1 MTTESS
7 PERLF
12 VSLYEQLRQ
21 MAQRE
26 IRRNGAAV
34 SVSPTT
40 LLHEAYLDFAAQQ
53 SAAFPDRPR
62 FMAYAS
68 RVMRGLI
75 IDLVRKRQAV
85 KRGGQFSITSLPTQ
99 PPDIWADDGELTAIS
114 DALDELA
121 AVDPELAQLV
131 DLKFF
136 CGFSL
141 VEIASLRGVS
151 ERTAQ
156 RDWEKA
162 RMLLYHALREDSPG

>member
-1 MTTESS
+1 MKETS

-26 IRRNGAAV
+26 LRRNGVVA

-40 LLHEAYLDFAAQQ
+40 LLHEAYLDLSAQQ
-53 SAAFPDRPR
+53 NAAFPDRPR

-75 IDLVRKRQAV
+75 IDLARKRQAV

-99 PPDIWADDGELTAIS
+99 PPDVWADDAHLTAIS

-141 VEIASLRGVS
+141 VEIAGLRGVS

-162 RMLLYHALREDSPG
+162 RMLLYHALREDSTD

>member
-1 MTTESS
+1 MREKSS
-7 PERLF
+7 EELF
-12 VSLYEQLRQ
+12 VTLYEQLRH

-26 IRRNGAAV
+26 LRRSGGAV

-40 LLHEAYLDFAAQQ
+40 LLHEAYLDLSAQQ
-53 SAAFPDRPR
+53 TAVFPDRPR

-99 PPDIWADDGELTAIS
+99 AADAWADDSQLTSIS

-156 RDWEKA
+156 REWEKA
-162 RMLLYHALREDSPG
+162 RMLLYHALREGSGD